1 VLEHLTGQTERWRLQ
16 VFRHPKVKLWTPDQG
31 EAISVE
37 VFGHPTKPRRNQQV
51 EWATELVSWV
61 TPDMLAENSL
71 TTKEYTSLLA
81 SIEAV
86 LSSNLAVPVQSIP
99 IHKVER

>member
-1 VLEHLTGQTERWRLQ
+1 MLEQLPGQTEKWRVQ
-16 VFRHPKVKLWTPDQG
+16 VYRHPRVKLWTPDQG
-31 EAISVE
+31 EAVSVE
-37 VFGHPTKPRRNQQV
+37 IFGHRTKPRRNQQV

-71 TTKEYTSLLA
+71 TTAEYSSLLA

-86 LSSNLAVPVQSIP
+86 LSSNLAIPVQSIP
-99 IHKVER
+99 IHRVER

>member
-1 VLEHLTGQTERWRLQ
+1 MLEQLTGQTERWRLQ

-37 VFGHPTKPRRNQQV
+37 VFGHRTKPRRNQQV
-51 EWATELVSWV
+51 EWAAELVSWV

-71 TTKEYTSLLA
+71 TTPEYSSFLA
-81 SIEAV
+81 SIQAV

-99 IHKVER
+99 IHRVER

>member
-1 VLEHLTGQTERWRLQ
+1 MLEQLTGQTERWRVQ
-16 VFRHPKVKLWTPDQG
+16 VYRHPRVKLWTPDQG
-31 EAISVE
+31 EPVTVE
-37 VFGHPTKPRRNQQV
+37 IFGHKTKPRRNQQV
-51 EWATELVSWV
+51 EWTTELVSWI
-61 TPDMLAENSL
+61 TPDMLAENAL

-86 LSSNLAVPVQSIP
+86 LSSNLAVPVQNIP